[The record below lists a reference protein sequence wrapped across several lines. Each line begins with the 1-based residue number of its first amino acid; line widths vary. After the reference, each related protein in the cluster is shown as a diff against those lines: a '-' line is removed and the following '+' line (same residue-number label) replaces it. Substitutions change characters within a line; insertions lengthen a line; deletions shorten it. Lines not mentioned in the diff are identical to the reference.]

1 MKLVTSRTA
10 LRLLALLLAWAT
22 LVAVLAL
29 AQPPRALRTGLDAL
43 GSASS
48 AMAG

>member
-1 MKLVTSRTA
+1 MKPVTYRTA
-10 LRLLALLLAWAT
+10 LRLLAFLLAWAT

-29 AQPPRALRTGLDAL
+29 AQPPRAMRTGLDAV
-43 GSASS
+43 GSATR